1 MIHDKANR
9 LFKTILAR
17 VGTRLSA
24 RTVHRL
30 NAAISYIETAH
41 WLREQKLVPLLRV
54 DRTRQLFDL
63 IIEQVAD
70 QDVLYLEFG
79 VFRGDSMRYWSRR
92 LRNPHAKLHGFD
104 SFEGL
109 PEAWNIDSPQGHFS
123 TNGAIPM
130 IEDPRVRFYKG
141 WFNETLPGYQ
151 VLPHERLALDMD
163 ADLYS
168 STIYVLKTLKP
179 FIVPGTYIYFDEFAD
194 KQNELRAFS
203 EFVVDTKMRFELLGA
218 NQDNS
223 KVVFRR
229 LDSINIAAGAAD
241 MRPERSRLAETLE

>member
-1 MIHDKANR
+1 MLDLLKIV
-9 LFKTILAR
+9 LAR
-17 VGTRLSA
+17 AGTRLSQ

-30 NAAISYIETAH
+30 NAAISYLETGH
-41 WLREQKLVPLLRV
+41 WLHQQKLVPQVRV
-54 DRTRQLFDL
+54 DRTLELFDL

-70 QDVLYLEFG
+70 HDVLYLEFG

-92 LRNPHAKLHGFD
+92 LKNPRAKLHGFD

-130 IEDPRVRFYKG
+130 IEDPRVRFFKG

-151 VLPHERLALDMD
+151 VPPHDRLVLDMD

-168 STIYVLKTLKP
+168 STIYVLKTLES

-194 KQNELRAFS
+194 RQNELRAFS
-203 EFVVDTKMRFELLGA
+203 EFVLDTKMRFELLGA
-218 NQDNS
+218 NQDSS

-229 LDSINIAAGAAD
+229 VG
-241 MRPERSRLAETLE
+241 